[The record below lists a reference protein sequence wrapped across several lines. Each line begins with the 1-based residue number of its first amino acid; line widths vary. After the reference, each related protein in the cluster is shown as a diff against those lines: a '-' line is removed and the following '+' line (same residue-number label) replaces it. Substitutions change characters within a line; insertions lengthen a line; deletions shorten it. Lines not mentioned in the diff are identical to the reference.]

1 MTTIILITFIAYLSF
16 ITIKFG
22 WLPSISESWY
32 RLSFKQKPL
41 FWLFCFIIGLNLIL
55 MDKLL
60 FQIAGIG
67 LWLTGTMAPF
77 KLKWMWIEEMHCIGA
92 YTCIIV
98 SLLGILVYYH
108 SPASI
113 IGFASAYFFLVRVK
127 NATFWVEVNGFFW
140 SIIGLYL
147 FSN

>member
-1 MTTIILITFIAYLSF
+1 
-16 ITIKFG
+16 
-22 WLPSISESWY
+22 
-32 RLSFKQKPL
+32 
-41 FWLFCFIIGLNLIL
+41 

-108 SPASI
+108 SPAPI